1 MHLRAIFIGGK
12 RNAKCLSVHTM
23 ANLVENAAEGHKIFH
38 NFFIVRAFDT
48 ITKNN
53 KKSFFLFKETNRNSN
68 NGSVIGFLILARSS
82 SSSFVLLSFD
92 ALELRE

>member
-12 RNAKCLSVHTM
+12 RNAKFLSVHTM

-38 NFFIVRAFDT
+38 NFFIVRAFNT

-53 KKSFFLFKETNRNSN
+53 KKKVFFYLKRPTA
-68 NGSVIGFLILARSS
+68 IQTM
-82 SSSFVLLSFD
+82 D
-92 ALELRE
+92 Q